1 MDALAAEH
9 RHFLSRAAQLL
20 SSSPEF
26 DDALQQTLAAA
37 LPALGDFGFVDIVDG
52 DGVRRSAR
60 AHDDRDL
67 DALLKTTSWRPQR
80 RSDGV
85 NLCALSSGETAAHY
99 DIDDAWYRRVADSPE
114 HLAVLRRLAFASMLS
129 VPVRFRGETIGAL
142 TLFMGRSGRRHTAEH
157 LAAAHDLASLASTV
171 VANARLVAQHA
182 RSEAALQASEERLR
196 VAMEAANLGTWDWDV
211 TSDRVAW
218 SDAVYRLHGVVPG
231 AFGGSV
237 ADFARLVHDD
247 DIEHVRERIA
257 QSLADGTPYEVE
269 FRVVWPSDGSVHW
282 LATRATVERD
292 AEGRPLRMAGATYD
306 VTERVQLLA
315 AERAARRSRAG
326 ATSARAARVG
336 ERAALAIARAGD
348 DADAARR
355 DPRSRGRRLVPDRP
369 DRRDRHAR
377 ARHRLPRRQEAGPGR
392 HRRRAAPARQ
402 ARDDRLDGV
411 VRAHRPRAHPQL
423 LVARRLRADG
433 R

>member
-67 DALLKTTSWRPQR
+67 DALLKTTSWRPQP

-85 NLCALSSGETAAHY
+85 NLCPLSSGETAAHY

-292 AEGRPLRMAGATYD
+292 AEGRPLRMAGAT
-306 VTERVQLLA
+306 
-315 AERAARRSRAG
+315 
-326 ATSARAARVG
+326 SARAARVG